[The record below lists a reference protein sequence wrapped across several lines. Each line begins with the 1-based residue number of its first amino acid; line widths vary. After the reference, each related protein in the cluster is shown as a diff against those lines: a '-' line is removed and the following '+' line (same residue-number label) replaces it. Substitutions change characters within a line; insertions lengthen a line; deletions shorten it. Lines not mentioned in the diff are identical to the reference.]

1 MSFRFLSETPSID
14 FFKPMRFWLAV
25 SVLGVVLTVIIL
37 PIRGLNFGVD
47 FLGGTLILAEFPEH
61 RDIGEYRAALSELN
75 LGEPTVTDASGGSGG
90 QVVLMRVGNPE
101 DAGEG
106 AAPVADQV
114 KAALDAAFPGV
125 SYLQVDQVGGK
136 VSDELVTTGFIA
148 IGLSLLAIMV
158 YVWLRFEWQFAVG
171 AVVSL
176 FHDVVVVVGV
186 FSLLQ
191 LQFDLTIVAALL
203 TIIGY
208 SINDT
213 VVVFDRVRENLRKY
227 KNMPLKEVLNLSLN
241 ETLSRTLMTI
251 FTVLIAV
258 VALLVFGGPV
268 TFGFALAT
276 TLGLIVGTYS
286 SIWVASA
293 IVLRLG
299 VKRDWG
305 PKSGEAGTRFGKAG
319 A

>member
-1 MSFRFLSETPSID
+1 MRFRLISEIPSFD
-14 FFKPMRFWLAV
+14 FFKPLKFWLAV
-25 SVLGVVLTVIIL
+25 SILGVLITVVSL
-37 PIRGLNFGVD
+37 PVRGLNFGVD
-47 FLGGTLILAEFPEH
+47 FLGGTLILAEFPQH
-61 RDIGEYRAALSELN
+61 REIGDYRAALNRLN
-75 LGEPTVTDASGGSGG
+75 LGEPTVTEASGGSGG
-90 QVVLMRVGNPE
+90 QVILMRVGNPE
-101 DAGEG
+101 HAGDS
-106 AAPVADQV
+106 AAPVAQEV
-114 KAALDAAFPGV
+114 QAALNEAFPGV
-125 SYLQVDQVGGK
+125 KYLQVDQVGGR
-136 VSDELVTTGFIA
+136 VSEELVTTGFIA
-148 IGLSLLAIMV
+148 IGLSLLAIMA

-176 FHDVVVVVGV
+176 FHDVVVVVGIFSV
-186 FSLLQ
+186 FQ
-191 LQFDLTIVAALL
+191 IQFDLTIVAALL

-227 KNMPLKEVLNLSLN
+227 KKMPLRDVFNLSLN

-258 VALLVFGGPV
+258 VALLIFGGPV
-268 TFGFALAT
+268 TFGFSLAT

-293 IVLRLG
+293 IVLWLG

-305 PKSGEAGTRFGKAG
+305 PRAREAGTNFGKAG